1 LATNKTTKTTN
12 KLTDTLTLT
21 EAHNGFWLYDH
32 TQGMNL
38 AMKAKSETDAFVE
51 ALTYYQKKLKETQAE
66 LSVLHRKV
74 DSFLS
79 QFKEEKD
86 EWTRDGEES

>member
-1 LATNKTTKTTN
+1 
-12 KLTDTLTLT
+12 
-21 EAHNGFWLYDH
+21 
-32 TQGMNL
+32 
-38 AMKAKSETDAFVE
+38 MKAKSETDAFVE
-51 ALTYYQKKLKETQAE
+51 ALTYYQKKLNKTQAE

-79 QFKEEKD
+79 QFEEEKD